1 MIDDEN
7 ELNALYQSLVFE
19 HSKKPRNFGKIEC
32 SCHTKGKNPSCGDEI
47 DLYVKPN
54 ASQSIIED
62 IKFTGEGCALCIAS
76 TSLMTQIIKGK
87 EIDKSILI
95 VNDFIKFII
104 EDDLLEEDYEPLHIF
119 NGVKNFPLRVK
130 CVLLG
135 WRALE
140 KSINKIKEGSYG
152 N

>member
-1 MIDDEN
+1 MIDNDD
-7 ELNALYQSLVFE
+7 ELNELYQSLVFE
-19 HSKKPRNFGKIEC
+19 HSKKPRNFGAIEC

-47 DLYVKPN
+47 DLYVKTDVN
-54 ASQSIIED
+54 QSIIED

-76 TSLMTQIIKGK
+76 TSLMTQAIKGK
-87 EIDKSILI
+87 DIITATNTVQNFIHFI
-95 VNDFIKFII
+95 V
-104 EDDLLEEDYEPLHIF
+104 EDNTLNEEYEPLHIF
-119 NGVKNFPLRVK
+119 SGVKNFPLRVK

-140 KSINKIKEGSYG
+140 KSINKIKDGSCG

>member
-1 MIDDEN
+1 MIEN
-7 ELNALYQSLVFE
+7 EELNELYQALVLE
-19 HSKKPRNFGKIEC
+19 HSRKPRNFGEISC

-47 DLYVKPN
+47 DLYVKVDSN
-54 ASQSIIED
+54 HQKIED

-76 TSLMTQIIKGK
+76 TSLMTQQVKNKNIENAEQTVK
-87 EIDKSILI
+87 
-95 VNDFIKFII
+95 DFIDFITT
-104 EDDLLEEDYEPLHIF
+104 DKTLDEDYEPLHIF
-119 NGVKNFPLRVK
+119 DGVKNFPLRVK

-140 KSINKIKEGSYG
+140 TNLKKNKSGNYG

>member
-1 MIDDEN
+1 MIDDDD
-7 ELNALYQSLVFE
+7 ELNDLYQSLVFE
-19 HSKKPRNFGKIEC
+19 HSKKPRNFGTLEC

-47 DLYVKPN
+47 DLYVKTN
-54 ASQSIIED
+54 ANQSLIED

-76 TSLMTQIIKGK
+76 TSLMTQAIKGK
-87 EIDKSILI
+87 DIITATNTVQNFITFI
-95 VNDFIKFII
+95 V
-104 EDDLLEEDYEPLHIF
+104 EDNSLAGEYEPLHIF

-140 KSINKIKEGSYG
+140 KSINKIKDGSYG

>member
-1 MIDDEN
+1 MIDDDD
-7 ELNALYQSLVFE
+7 ELNDLYQSLVFE
-19 HSKKPRNFGKIEC
+19 HSKKPRNFGHLDC
-32 SCHTKGKNPSCGDEI
+32 ACHTKGKNPSCGDEI
-47 DLYVKPN
+47 DLYIKTDLTN
-54 ASQSIIED
+54 SIVED

-87 EIDKSILI
+87 YI
-95 VNDFIKFII
+95 VETTQTVEDFIKFIV
-104 EDDLLEEDYEPLHIF
+104 EDNSLAEKYEPLHIF

-140 KSINKIKEGSYG
+140 KSINKIKEGSCG